1 MAIASWASSG
11 VVNPIVDFW
20 KYDEQVYTSSLKS
33 GSDCPAVI
41 AGMQAYVTEQAALRL
56 DG

>member
-20 KYDEQVYTSSLKS
+20 KYDEQVYTSTLKS
-33 GSDCPAVI
+33 GADCPAVI